1 MFYWRWLHH
10 LLNPHCQQC
19 QDEAIETKVCTS
31 CETLKMQLAIVNSEK
46 SQMLN
51 SILSFTK
58 PAENQSSSPIDY
70 EKVKPKMMTWN
81 VRRQMLE
88 AEDRKSAQ
96 ILAEQKRK
104 ESIEKLEQ
112 ETGIDEGVKSNA

>member
-1 MFYWRWLHH
+1 
-10 LLNPHCQQC
+10 
-19 QDEAIETKVCTS
+19 
-31 CETLKMQLAIVNSEK
+31 MQLAIVNSEK